1 MLCSVVPLDHMGAEI
16 KEDARETRCVAIP
29 ASGAPVW
36 DEVLPLCT
44 RVDLSEVAGFR
55 VKLKNL
61 ESRWKKS
68 DRLGIVD
75 VSLADLELT
84 ADANLGAAA
93 RPLRTHCSRCR
104 AASTPLSFFAHP
116 PQAASWTAGTRW
128 RRRRS
133 ARAKKL
139 A

>member
-1 MLCSVVPLDHMGAEI
+1 MVPLDHMGAEI

-44 RVDLSEVAGFR
+44 RVDLAEVAGFR

-75 VSLADLELT
+75 VSLADLELS

-93 RPLRTHCSRCR
+93 ARRGSASLLAPRPPLR
-104 AASTPLSFFAHP
+104 
-116 PQAASWTAGTRW
+116 
-128 RRRRS
+128 RRP
-133 ARAKKL
+133 ATFL
-139 A
+139 